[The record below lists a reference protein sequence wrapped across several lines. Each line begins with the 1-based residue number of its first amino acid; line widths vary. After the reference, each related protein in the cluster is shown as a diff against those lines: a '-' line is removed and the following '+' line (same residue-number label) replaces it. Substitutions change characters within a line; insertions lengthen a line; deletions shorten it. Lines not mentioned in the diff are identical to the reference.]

1 MYRKDD
7 IMSELKVDIDG
18 INNKV
23 IPPLSKA
30 ITKLESAA
38 DSLKYISYSPDYYK
52 FNNRSR
58 VQNILPQNIRSIKW
72 NVTGVKSWLEDTS
85 NRFKQER
92 SVAV

>member
-1 MYRKDD
+1 
-7 IMSELKVDIDG
+7 MSELKVDIDG

-58 VQNILPQNIRSIKW
+58 VQNILP
-72 NVTGVKSWLEDTS
+72 
-85 NRFKQER
+85 
-92 SVAV
+92 

>member
-1 MYRKDD
+1 
-7 IMSELKVDIDG
+7 MSELKVDIDG

-58 VQNILPQNIRSIKW
+58 VQNILSSKYKKY
-72 NVTGVKSWLEDTS
+72 KS
-85 NRFKQER
+85 KC
-92 SVAV
+92 